1 MVIEKEVTLAE
12 IDEAI
17 SHVNAMLKIDVYGNR
32 MNWKKRQTLQQSI
45 DDLLD
50 ARLNLVKTGSAV
62 VGEDETG
69 FDTTSAREIASGAT
83 ATPLDN
89 GPMPD
94 MQCVCGNDCCS
105 QEL

>member
-50 ARLNLVKTGSAV
+50 ARLNLVKTGSAI

-69 FDTTSAREIASGAT
+69 ISGTSTEQIERRT
-83 ATPLDN
+83 AQTSPDP
-89 GPMPD
+89 GIVSDMPGIP
-94 MQCVCGNDCCS
+94 GNDCCN